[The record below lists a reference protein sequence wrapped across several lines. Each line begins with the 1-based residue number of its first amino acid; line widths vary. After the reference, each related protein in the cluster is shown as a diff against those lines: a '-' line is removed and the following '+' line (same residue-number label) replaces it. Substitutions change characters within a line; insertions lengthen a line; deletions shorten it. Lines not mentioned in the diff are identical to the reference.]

1 MNKNEN
7 AVAAKKNEAK
17 NETPIMLK
25 NEDITFM
32 PNDVP
37 STLPSCFG
45 FFTNSKT
52 SVASSPIFIIGIAKA
67 VIEAA

>member
-1 MNKNEN
+1 
-7 AVAAKKNEAK
+7 
-17 NETPIMLK
+17 MLK